1 MKINY
6 DYLKKLLETFASS
19 DKAVIDYN
27 VLKSATL
34 TADANTFL
42 FHLQQVEDEGCI
54 ERADKKPGLG
64 YVFSM
69 KGDGITWAVVPL
81 RMTSSGFQFL
91 ALRNKDI
98 LNILKTEFKDDSL
111 RTIRTIA
118 KQLLEN
124 YLMKKT
130 EGLLDELP

>member
-19 DKAVIDYN
+19 DKAGIDYN

-54 ERADKKPGLG
+54 ERADKKTGARLC
-64 YVFSM
+64 
-69 KGDGITWAVVPL
+69 
-81 RMTSSGFQFL
+81 FL
-91 ALRNKDI
+91 H
-98 LNILKTEFKDDSL
+98 
-111 RTIRTIA
+111 
-118 KQLLEN
+118 
-124 YLMKKT
+124 
-130 EGLLDELP
+130 EG